1 MEAKFAFSVLL
12 LKEGSVRNVNG
23 AYANFIASIIRW
35 KVSGAFSLLFK
46 SSAFQL
52 NPKIGQIK
60 ISNFFHQQE
69 KSENEKM
76 TTDNLCL
83 S

>member
-1 MEAKFAFSVLL
+1 MKAKFTFSVLL

-52 NPKIGQIK
+52 NPKIEQVK
-60 ISNFFHQQE
+60 TSNFVFI
-69 KSENEKM
+69 SERRVK
-76 TTDNLCL
+76 TKIDNRQSLI
-83 S
+83 